1 MPLLSSK
8 YLLLAVA
15 SCLLTA
21 TGSAHANFSFF
32 RKSFNV
38 EELIQEK
45 QRNFKTAKRDM
56 HVIFTH
62 LKSPKTIYCGC
73 DIKFTKHYY
82 YPDLESCGYH
92 NRSPR
97 NLNRAHR
104 IEAEHIMPAWEF
116 GKDQSCWTKH
126 HGRQNCENTS
136 DRFNMMESDLHN
148 LYPAVG
154 EVNGDRSNYAFSDAV
169 RNAPS
174 YGLCDMK
181 IDRKRQRVTPPER
194 SRGLIARAYL
204 YMSET
209 YSVPLDEE
217 HKNLFNR
224 WNKMYNPDKNECL
237 RNELIGKV
245 QGNLNHFVTEKCK

>member
-15 SCLLTA
+15 SCLLTV

-73 DIKFTKHYY
+73 DIKFSKHYY
-82 YPDLESCGYH
+82 YPDLESCGYQNH
-92 NRSPR
+92 SPR

-136 DRFNMMESDLHN
+136 DRFNMME
-148 LYPAVG
+148 
-154 EVNGDRSNYAFSDAV
+154 
-169 RNAPS
+169 
-174 YGLCDMK
+174 
-181 IDRKRQRVTPPER
+181 
-194 SRGLIARAYL
+194 
-204 YMSET
+204 
-209 YSVPLDEE
+209 
-217 HKNLFNR
+217 
-224 WNKMYNPDKNECL
+224 
-237 RNELIGKV
+237 
-245 QGNLNHFVTEKCK
+245 